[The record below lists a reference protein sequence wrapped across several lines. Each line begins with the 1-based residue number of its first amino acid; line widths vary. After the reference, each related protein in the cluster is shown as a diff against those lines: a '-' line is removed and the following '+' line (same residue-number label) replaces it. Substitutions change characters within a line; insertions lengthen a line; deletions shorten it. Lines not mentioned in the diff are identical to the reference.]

1 MLLTGNLSYYLI
13 SHFFL
18 QISAFNG
25 SHTFATFIL
34 VLLKI
39 LLNIFSFFL
48 CLTGCSKVL
57 FFSHVFVTFSSCT
70 AMTDN

>member
-25 SHTFATFIL
+25 FHTFATFIL

-39 LLNIFSFFL
+39 LLNIFFIFPLPYRLLQGVIFFPGI
-48 CLTGCSKVL
+48 CD
-57 FFSHVFVTFSSCT
+57 FSSCA

>member
-25 SHTFATFIL
+25 SHTFAMFIL

-39 LLNIFSFFL
+39 LLDIFFIFPLPYRLLQGVVFFP
-48 CLTGCSKVL
+48 CICD
-57 FFSHVFVTFSSCT
+57 FFQLYCY
-70 AMTDN
+70 D